1 MKAKTTTREE
11 REFGVLQDQVQR
23 LSRALA
29 KTHDEL
35 VCREE
40 EISALKLQV
49 QVPMSRGTDVSLTQT
64 QAAVTSKFQLKAETL
79 CSHVCYSPPLR
90 FRRNSKA
97 NSSSLSSRKSV
108 SPPSKCRTT
117 NASSSRKRTQGQEWQ
132 RISR

>member
-1 MKAKTTTREE
+1 MTE

-40 EISALKLQV
+40 EISALQLQV
-49 QVPMSRGTDVSLTQT
+49 QVLMSRGTDVQESFTQPS

-79 CSHVCYSPPLR
+79 CSHVC
-90 FRRNSKA
+90 
-97 NSSSLSSRKSV
+97 
-108 SPPSKCRTT
+108 C
-117 NASSSRKRTQGQEWQ
+117 
-132 RISR
+132 